1 MRVLVTG
8 GLGVNGSWV
17 VRRLLELG
25 HEPVI
30 AENRLDRSL
39 ISDLPEEVPLVELD
53 VRDLSAIRQAMA
65 DYQVERVV
73 HMAGIML
80 ADQAPVT
87 AVEVNVAGTAAVCQA
102 AVDSGIDRVV
112 FTSSRAVYGNITG
125 AHAHPRYTP
134 ITEEHAFEPAKLYD
148 VTKAAGES
156 VGRWYARARGLS
168 WVALRFATIYG
179 PGKQVR
185 HGGVSVYS
193 KLIEEPAAGRPVHF
207 ERGGDQ
213 RDDTIYV
220 ADVADAIVRAV
231 THPGPRY
238 DAYNISSGTGVTM
251 GDIAAAVRA
260 EIPDADITIGPGLDP
275 FEVGA
280 SYYGVLDGSRARED
294 LGWSA
299 QFDLAAGV
307 RDYLG
312 ALDRLHLI
320 DR

>member
-8 GLGVNGSWV
+8 GFGVNGSWV

-30 AENRLDRSL
+30 AENRIDRSL
-39 ISDLPEEVPLVELD
+39 ITDLTGDVPVAELD
-53 VRDLSAIRQAMA
+53 VRDLSAVRQALA
-65 DYQVERVV
+65 DYRVERVV
-73 HMAGIML
+73 HMAGVLL
-80 ADQAPVT
+80 ADQVPLSAVAVNVGGT
-87 AVEVNVAGTAAVCQA
+87 AVICQA
-102 AVDSGIDRVV
+102 AVESGIDRVV
-112 FTSSRAVYGNITG
+112 YTSSRAVYGNISG
-125 AHAHPRYTP
+125 EHAHPGYAP
-134 ITEEHAFEPAKLYD
+134 VTEDHRGEPVLMYD
-148 VTKAAGES
+148 VTKAGGES

-185 HGGVSVYS
+185 HGGVSAYS

-220 ADVADAIVRAV
+220 ADAADAIVRAV
-231 THPGPRY
+231 THPAPRY

-251 GDIAAAVRA
+251 RDIAAAVRA
-260 EIPDADITIGPGLDP
+260 EIPGADITIGPGLDP
-275 FEVGA
+275 FAVGV
-280 SYYGVLDGSRARED
+280 SYYGVLDNSRARDD
-294 LGWSA
+294 LGWSPR
-299 QFDLAAGV
+299 FDLAAGV

-312 ALDRLHLI
+312 ALSRLHLLG
-320 DR
+320 R